1 MSVGSLRVEPA
12 ALSRLLDTSYAASLD
27 RESWAEF
34 TIDASRSLGCRLVLF
49 QYQDMQEPQR
59 SFQVSGGLG
68 RDFDAELE
76 ASQVAGEDDLFW
88 QAMNVE
94 PAGTVRLGDEV
105 IPPDARRR
113 TRLFRRLAAPW
124 HLEHHLMGVV
134 SRSPWSRAFL
144 SLVRTERD
152 PPFLHED
159 KELLRTLLLAHL
171 RRGLEFKR
179 WLGDLEGVNS
189 LFSALINQAP
199 YGLVVTDGQARPLIT
214 NRKAD
219 EIVACGDGL
228 RLDRGVLEAT
238 DPAAQARLL
247 ASLAAVT
254 GAGQSTLSPPPV
266 PSLVPRPSGSA
277 PYYVVV
283 TPLGMRSVLGPLPA
297 SAACAFVIHDGQ
309 PSVWTTLS
317 PVFIAA
323 YDLSR
328 REVRLCDA
336 LLAGRT
342 LPEAAEYLNI
352 SRNTAKT
359 HLARI
364 FDKTGVR
371 SQNALLRLL
380 AFGAH
385 ERGTRAMI

>member
-1 MSVGSLRVEPA
+1 MANGSLRVEPS
-12 ALSRLLDTSYAASLD
+12 ALSRLIGASYAACLD
-27 RESWAEF
+27 RDGWGEF
-34 TIDASRSLGCRLVLF
+34 TLDASRSLGCGLVLF
-49 QYQDMQEPQR
+49 QYQDLQEPER
-59 SFQVSGGLG
+59 SFHVSGGLG
-68 RDFDAELE
+68 ADFDAELA
-76 ASQVAGEDDLFW
+76 ASQMAGEDDLFW
-88 QAMNVE
+88 QTMNAE
-94 PAGTVRLGDEV
+94 PAGGVRLGEEIVSHDV
-105 IPPDARRR
+105 RRR
-113 TRLFRRLAAPW
+113 TRLFRQLAAPW

-134 SRSPWSRAFL
+134 SRNPWSRAFL
-144 SLVRTERD
+144 SLVRTDRKQ
-152 PPFLHED
+152 PFVPDD
-159 KELLRTLLLAHL
+159 KAFFGSLLLPHL
-171 RRGLEFKR
+171 RRGLELAR
-179 WLGDLEGVNS
+179 WIADLQGVNS

-199 YGLVVTDGQARPLIT
+199 YGLVMTDGSGRPLLT

-228 RLDRGVLEAT
+228 RLDRGMLEAT
-238 DPAAQARLL
+238 DPAVQVRLVT
-247 ASLAAVT
+247 SLAAVT
-254 GAGQSTLSPPPV
+254 GAGHFTLAPPPV
-266 PSLVPRPSGSA
+266 PILVPRPSGYP

-283 TPLGMRSVLGPLPA
+283 TPLGMRSALGPMPA

-309 PSVWTTLS
+309 PSAWTCLS
-317 PVFIAA
+317 PAFISA

-328 REVRLCDA
+328 SEVRLCDA

-342 LPEAAEYLNI
+342 LPQTAEHLAI

-385 ERGTRAMI
+385 EQGTRL